1 MFTLL
6 NKILLWREH
15 WHLLLVARALRIQSN
30 VPLCYWG
37 DYILIAV
44 HIINRLPSPIL
55 QNKSPIELVFHIKPS
70 YDYLRVFG
78 CLCYSSTIS
87 TQRDKF
93 QPRSQAC
100 VLLGYPLAT
109 KGYKLLNLTSRKIF
123 ISRDVIFHE
132 SIFPFISLDSV
143 YSTPSAT
150 SLPPVSDSTLTTL
163 PFNSTSSPVFHDSF
177 INDQNFAFDV
187 DSDSNIDD
195 DAPSSSPFDS
205 LHGAHLAD
213 LISLAP
219 SSPISAATSS
229 NDSHIPSSIP
239 RTTLPANSQP
249 ATLPTASSLVHSI
262 SQLVPSDEPPLVV

>member
-1 MFTLL
+1 M
-6 NKILLWREH
+6 
-15 WHLLLVARALRIQSN
+15 
-30 VPLCYWG
+30 
-37 DYILIAV
+37 
-44 HIINRLPSPIL
+44 
-55 QNKSPIELVFHIKPS
+55 
-70 YDYLRVFG
+70 FG